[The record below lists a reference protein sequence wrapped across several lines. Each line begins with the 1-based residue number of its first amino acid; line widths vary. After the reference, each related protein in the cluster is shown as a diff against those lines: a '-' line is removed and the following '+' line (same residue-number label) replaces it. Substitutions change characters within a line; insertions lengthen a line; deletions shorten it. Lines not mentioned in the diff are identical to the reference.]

1 MMKLVDAPST
11 GSGQAPADDLVE
23 RARAGDADARNRLVA
38 RHYGAVWSLARKLV
52 RDDATA
58 SDVAQETFLRAFARL
73 AQYDGRHRFSSWLF
87 KIATN
92 HVRDLHRR
100 PVPAPAEPEPAEAAE
115 TILARTEDIA
125 RVRRALDAL
134 PTETRA
140 AMTLHLQEEL
150 TVPEIAFVL
159 DLTEDAVRNKIHR
172 GLQKVRDLLARNA

>member
-1 MMKLVDAPST
+1 MHLVDAP
-11 GSGQAPADDLVE
+11 AADDLVE

-58 SDVAQETFLRAFARL
+58 SDVAQETFARALARL
-73 AQYDGRHRFSSWLF
+73 DQYDGRHRFSSWLF
-87 KIATN
+87 KIASN

-100 PVPAPAEPEPAEAAE
+100 RAPDPVERAPVESADA
-115 TILARTEDIA
+115 ILAKSEDIA

-172 GLQKVRDLLARNA
+172 GLQKVRDLLSRKP